1 MYHRSSQRVADPLQ
15 SVTDAQHWETNPEK
29 FQRQGRAALATN
41 GIRAPGEDD
50 PRRVRRTDLFEGR
63 MVGGNFAVYRQLP
76 HSAGDQ
82 LGILRTEIENENI
95 LTVNDLLPG
104 IIDARFSRRLVNV
117 NRKKLQ

>member
-1 MYHRSSQRVADPLQ
+1 
-15 SVTDAQHWETNPEK
+15 
-29 FQRQGRAALATN
+29 
-41 GIRAPGEDD
+41 
-50 PRRVRRTDLFEGR
+50 